1 MVEEQELT
9 LSEKVIAINR
19 VAKVHKGG
27 KTISFNALVA
37 VGDGQGKVGIGIGK
51 AHEVADAI
59 RKGIKDAKKN
69 LINVPLKGSTIP
81 HEVIGHFGA
90 SKVLLKPASPGTG
103 VIAGGVVRAICEM
116 AGIKDIL
123 TKALGSTTPINLARA
138 TMLALS
144 QLRLSRNGSP
154 QEIGESPADQ
164 EVKEEGGGEDA
175 TS

>member
-37 VGDGQGKVGIGIGK
+37 VGDGQGKVGIGLGK

-69 LINVPLKGSTIP
+69 IINVPLKGNTIP

-90 SKVLLKPASPGTG
+90 S
-103 VIAGGVVRAICEM
+103 
-116 AGIKDIL
+116 
-123 TKALGSTTPINLARA
+123 
-138 TMLALS
+138 
-144 QLRLSRNGSP
+144 
-154 QEIGESPADQ
+154 
-164 EVKEEGGGEDA
+164 
-175 TS
+175 